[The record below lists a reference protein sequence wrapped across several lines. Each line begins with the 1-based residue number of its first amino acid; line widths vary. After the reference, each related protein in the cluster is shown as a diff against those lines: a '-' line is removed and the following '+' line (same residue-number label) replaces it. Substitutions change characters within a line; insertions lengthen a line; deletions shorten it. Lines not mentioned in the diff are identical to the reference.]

1 LGFGLFHRYAV
12 PLPLKGKVFRCGG
25 TKVKKPQNLG
35 VVLGL
40 SVIGIAGARGVALA
54 AFLLLCA

>member
-1 LGFGLFHRYAV
+1 MTYEGR
-12 PLPLKGKVFRCGG
+12 GKV
-25 TKVKKPQNLG
+25 VKKPQNLG

-54 AFLLLCA
+54 AFLLLRA

>member
-1 LGFGLFHRYAV
+1 
-12 PLPLKGKVFRCGG
+12 
-25 TKVKKPQNLG
+25 